1 MDAILFDLDGTLWNA
16 MEPIFRAWSEALACS
31 AQPHRTLTQEFLH
44 GCMGKTPE
52 ELAEMTF
59 PGVEPAI
66 CAAEMKKIFAHE
78 NEVVESAGGVLYP
91 GVPETLEQLSKKY
104 ALFIVS
110 NAADGY
116 VQAFLRWSQLR
127 CFRDFEAAGRT
138 GLEKGPNIR
147 LVMERNGVDR
157 AIYVGDTQSDADAA
171 AFAGIPLIF
180 TSYGFGSVLKPRWQI
195 QSFSELPA
203 VAASILA

>member
-1 MDAILFDLDGTLWNA
+1 
-16 MEPIFRAWSEALACS
+16 
-31 AQPHRTLTQEFLH
+31 
-44 GCMGKTPE
+44 
-52 ELAEMTF
+52 MTF

-66 CAAEMKKIFAHE
+66 RTAEMEKLYAHE
-78 NEVVESAGGVLYP
+78 NEVLETEGGILYP
-91 GVPETLEQLSKKY
+91 GVPETLEQLAKKY
-104 ALFIVS
+104 ALFVVS

-127 CFRDFEAAGRT
+127 CFRDFEIAGRT

-157 AIYVGDTQSDADAA
+157 AVYVGDTQSDAAAA
-171 AFAGIPLIF
+171 AFVGIPLIF
-180 TSYGFGSVLKPRWQI
+180 AAYGFGTVSNPSWQI